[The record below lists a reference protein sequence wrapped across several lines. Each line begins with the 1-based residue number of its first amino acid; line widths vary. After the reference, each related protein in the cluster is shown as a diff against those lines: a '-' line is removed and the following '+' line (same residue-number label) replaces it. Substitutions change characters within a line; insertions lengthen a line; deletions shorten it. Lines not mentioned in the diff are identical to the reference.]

1 MGNGL
6 KTEVY
11 DTTALRK
18 SNGVRTKDL
27 LELYLPRFNTLKLP
41 QHATTNSLFLWFA
54 FIDPFVVTTP
64 PQTALLV

>member
-27 LELYLPRFNTLKLP
+27 LELYLPRFKTLKLP
-41 QHATTNSLFLWFA
+41 NMLRRILSSYGSL
-54 FIDPFVVTTP
+54 
-64 PQTALLV
+64 LLTRLSLQLHLRRLY